1 MMMSAGVFWGGAK
14 DLYVRG
20 GVVLGSRMSLIFV
33 SVPLF
38 LEVESY

>member
-20 GVVLGSRMSLIFV
+20 GVVLGSRVSLIFV

-38 LEVESY
+38 LGVESY

>member
-1 MMMSAGVFWGGAK
+1 MIMSAGVFWGSTK

-20 GVVLGSRMSLIFV
+20 RVVLGSRVSLIFV

-38 LEVESY
+38 LGVESY